1 MTSFVFLADGFEEI
15 EALTVVDVMRRA
27 GMAVRTVSITDNKQV
42 HGAHGV
48 IVETDMTFKTADF
61 SDAEWLICPGGMPG
75 AENLHKF
82 DALNDLL
89 KVHSMHPGKVAA
101 ICAAPAVVL
110 APLGLLRDITAT
122 CYPGFDGQL
131 TAGGAEYVNER
142 VVVHENVITANGPSS
157 SLLFALAIVASS
169 QGEGAARDIAEGML
183 LYSGNT
189 PYYF

>member
-15 EALTVVDVMRRA
+15 EALTVVDILRRA
-27 GMAVRTVSITDNKQV
+27 NMEVRTVSISKGKHV
-42 HGAHGV
+42 RGAHGV
-48 IVETDMTFKTADF
+48 IVEADLLFKEADY

-75 AENLHKF
+75 AANLHDF
-82 DALNDLL
+82 NALNDLL
-89 KVHSMHPGKVAA
+89 KVHAMHPGKVAA

-122 CYPGFDGQL
+122 CYPGFEGQL
-131 TAGGAEYVNER
+131 TEGGAEYVNRR

-157 SLLFALAIVASS
+157 AALFALAIVAASK
-169 QGEGAARDIAEGML
+169 GDDTARTVAEGML
-183 LYSGNT
+183 LYPGNT